1 MTAPASSPA
10 FPPAIVLIDNHPAT
24 APAVDHPR
32 VDRRLSGCP
41 RRETWT
47 AFEAPQGDLSAGVWT
62 CEPGHWRIVFP
73 PHKDEYFFV
82 LEGRL
87 RLHRRDDVQRPGA
100 VGRLG
105 VVLLRKRLLSLGNVP
120 CADLAGRA
128 RATYERL
135 MNRLKDREDEY
146 DRRTAHGLRQD
157 NPID

>member
-1 MTAPASSPA
+1 MTAPASVPHSTSFDA
-10 FPPAIVLIDNHPAT
+10 PAIVLIDNHPAT

-32 VDRRLSGCP
+32 ADRRLSGCP

-87 RLHRRDDVQRPGA
+87 RLHDAARGTATEVRAGQGA
-100 VGRLG
+100 VIPGGFEGSFEVIELVRKHF
-105 VVLLRKRLLSLGNVP
+105 VVV
-120 CADLAGRA
+120 
-128 RATYERL
+128 ER
-135 MNRLKDREDEY
+135 
-146 DRRTAHGLRQD
+146 
-157 NPID
+157 P

>member
-32 VDRRLSGCP
+32 VDRRLAGGP

-87 RLHRRDDVQRPGA
+87 RLHDAARGTATEVQAGHGA
-100 VGRLG
+100 VAAGCFEGGCEVIATVREHF
-105 VVLLRKRLLSLGNVP
+105 VVVERPLP
-120 CADLAGRA
+120 AAD
-128 RATYERL
+128 
-135 MNRLKDREDEY
+135 
-146 DRRTAHGLRQD
+146 
-157 NPID
+157 

>member
-62 CEPGHWRIVFP
+62 CEPGHWRIAMGPTERELFTVLDGRCRVHDATGGFEEAGPGEGIYIP
-73 PHKDEYFFV
+73 PGFEGAFEV
-82 LEGRL
+82 LEPL
-87 RLHRRDDVQRPGA
+87 T
-100 VGRLG
+100 
-105 VVLLRKRLLSLGNVP
+105 K
-120 CADLAGRA
+120 
-128 RATYERL
+128 TYMICE
-135 MNRLKDREDEY
+135 
-146 DRRTAHGLRQD
+146 
-157 NPID
+157 

>member
-1 MTAPASSPA
+1 MTAPASVLHPA
-10 FPPAIVLIDNHPAT
+10 PAIVLIDNHPAT

-32 VDRRLSGCP
+32 ADRRLSGCP

-87 RLHRRDDVQRPGA
+87 RLHDAARGTATEVTAGQGA
-100 VGRLG
+100 VIPGGFEGSFEVIESVRKHFI
-105 VVLLRKRLLSLGNVP
+105 VV
-120 CADLAGRA
+120 
-128 RATYERL
+128 ER
-135 MNRLKDREDEY
+135 
-146 DRRTAHGLRQD
+146 
-157 NPID
+157 P

>member
-1 MTAPASSPA
+1 MTAPASA
-10 FPPAIVLIDNHPAT
+10 PAIVLIDNHPAT

-32 VDRRLSGCP
+32 ADRRLSGCP

-87 RLHRRDDVQRPGA
+87 RLHDAARGTATEVRAGQGALIPGGFEGSFEVIEWVRKHFVVVERPLPA
-100 VGRLG
+100 A
-105 VVLLRKRLLSLGNVP
+105 
-120 CADLAGRA
+120 AD
-128 RATYERL
+128 
-135 MNRLKDREDEY
+135 
-146 DRRTAHGLRQD
+146 
-157 NPID
+157 